1 MLARSVW
8 FHGGRHRRDLFPGM
22 NRMAADELLDY
33 AVQRQWVSARDDMVV
48 PGTVNPV
55 PRMPVRS
62 SRDRVTSWGPGPG
75 RLW

>member
-62 SRDRVTSWGPGPG
+62 SRLPAVTQKVGKG
-75 RLW
+75 R